1 MLQLTISECLG
12 PDVYFIMCEFRVNS
26 LICGK
31 ASIGNSLA
39 CSAVEAMIML
49 SLLKS
54 QTIAAKKKTTQKNVN
69 ADQTHSDFTP
79 QHWQCILT

>member
-31 ASIGNSLA
+31 ASIDNSLA

-54 QTIAAKKKTTQKNVN
+54 QTIAAKKNPKKR
-69 ADQTHSDFTP
+69 
-79 QHWQCILT
+79 